1 MCLLLIVRHN
11 VSEGRERPLS
21 GCSLQRGTK
30 TWGSRDHKRE
40 RIISTLQK
48 HNTRLTTLDTRTICW
63 TPNNINIIR
72 IHRLTTMEP
81 PTAFEF
87 PARESSPLHPLSP
100 QRVNRR
106 PASTATSRSSYKT
119 SETDSQDEPAAQLSP
134 TRKANLFAEYNPIT
148 RTPSPSK
155 EVFGGGVQQSPS
167 MPDMTSLRSHGRTNS
182 DVQVLVKR
190 FEHLDVRDRDAEG
203 EARRKK
209 HEMELRRAQLGREE
223 AESELKKW
231 REECRRI
238 AEDLKESKHR
248 ESKVSNRLEKVMV
261 CCVRLPIIQ
270 GTFGTNTL

>member
-1 MCLLLIVRHN
+1 
-11 VSEGRERPLS
+11 
-21 GCSLQRGTK
+21 
-30 TWGSRDHKRE
+30 
-40 RIISTLQK
+40 
-48 HNTRLTTLDTRTICW
+48 
-63 TPNNINIIR
+63 
-72 IHRLTTMEP
+72 MEP

-87 PARESSPLHPLSP
+87 PARESSPLHSLSP

-106 PASTATSRSSYKT
+106 PASTATNRSYKT
-119 SETDSQDEPAAQLSP
+119 SETDSQDEPPAHSSP

-167 MPDMTSLRSHGRTNS
+167 MPDMASLRSHGRTNS

-238 AEDLKESKHR
+238 AEDLKESRHR

-261 CCVRLPIIQ
+261 CCICLPVQEI
-270 GTFGTNTL
+270 FGTNTL

>member
-1 MCLLLIVRHN
+1 
-11 VSEGRERPLS
+11 
-21 GCSLQRGTK
+21 
-30 TWGSRDHKRE
+30 
-40 RIISTLQK
+40 
-48 HNTRLTTLDTRTICW
+48 
-63 TPNNINIIR
+63 
-72 IHRLTTMEP
+72 MEP

-106 PASTATSRSSYKT
+106 PASTATNRSYKT
-119 SETDSQDEPAAQLSP
+119 SEADSQDEPAAQSSP

-167 MPDMTSLRSHGRTNS
+167 MPDMASLRSHGRTNS

-190 FEHLDVRDRDAEG
+190 FEHLDVRDRDAES

-209 HEMELRRAQLGREE
+209 QEMELRRAQLGREE
-223 AESELKKW
+223 AE
-231 REECRRI
+231 
-238 AEDLKESKHR
+238 DLKESRHR

-261 CCVRLPIIQ
+261 CCIRLPVQ
-270 GTFGTNTL
+270 KMLGTNIL